1 MEQIENSPPSPG
13 VINAFHPDYMK
24 TYHPDFMKDLRT
36 YQTNKEQGAK
46 QTKVVDRERSKGK
59 SPGTIAGMGGG
70 VTQTPKPAHVHRKP
84 SPKTPKVI
92 NLAVREFHT
101 FAKAGMPKGVK

>member
-1 MEQIENSPPSPG
+1 MT

-36 YQTNKEQGAK
+36 HQANKEQAAR
-46 QTKVVDRERSKGK
+46 QTAVIDRERAAGK
-59 SPGTIAGMGGG
+59 SPGTILHMGSGLTG
-70 VTQTPKPAHVHRKP
+70 TKIPAHVHRRP
-84 SPKTPKVI
+84 PKELI

>member
-1 MEQIENSPPSPG
+1 MT

-36 YQTNKEQGAK
+36 QQANKEQAAR
-46 QTKVVDRERSKGK
+46 QTSVVERERKAGK
-59 SPGTIAGMGGG
+59 SPGTIAHMGSGITG
-70 VTQTPKPAHVHRKP
+70 TKLPAHVHRP
-84 SPKTPKVI
+84 APKKMELI

-101 FAKAGMPKGVK
+101 YAKAGMPKKKETP